1 MTDRPSPDAGQ
12 NADAARIVELIQ
24 KQNIAMVTTVAADGT
39 MKSRPMGIQK
49 VTEEGDLWFFLG
61 RSSDQAQS
69 IGRNPELNVSLTSSD
84 HWVSVAGRGTLVRD
98 PHLIDEMWDDMV
110 AGYFEGGKEDP
121 EVALLHVRAE
131 SAEYWDTPGG
141 KVTALLDFVKS
152 KVTGKP
158 MSGENA
164 ATEL

>member
-1 MTDRPSPDAGQ
+1 MPSSPAVVLHTSLSP
-12 NADAARIVELIQ
+12 AVT
-24 KQNIAMVTTVAADGT
+24 TTVAPAVALPLSG
-39 MKSRPMGIQK
+39 
-49 VTEEGDLWFFLG
+49 
-61 RSSDQAQS
+61 
-69 IGRNPELNVSLTSSD
+69 
-84 HWVSVAGRGTLVRD
+84 VSVAGRGTLVRD

-110 AGYFEGGKEDP
+110 AGHFEGGKEDP